1 MATDLRQMREMI
13 AQLMQGQKGSVPP
26 PSSNEDPISPDVDDA
41 AAKAAAE
48 AAAKAAEE
56 DLGGEETSDSTKK
69 GDKQKNYNETPWYSL
84 YPPIP
89 HPHIN
94 HRGDP
99 PKMCD
104 YSFAQWQFL
113 MKSHV

>member
-1 MATDLRQMREMI
+1 MCEMI
-13 AQLMQGQKGSVPP
+13 AQLLQGQKGGVPP
-26 PSSNEDPISPDVDDA
+26 PPPNEDPISPEADVA

-48 AAAKAAEE
+48 AAAKEAEGN
-56 DLGGEETSDSTKK
+56 LGSEETNTSTTK
-69 GDKQKNYNETPWYSL
+69 GDNQKKYNETPWYSPD
-84 YPPIP
+84 PPIP

-94 HRGDP
+94 HRGDL

-113 MKSHV
+113 MKSQL